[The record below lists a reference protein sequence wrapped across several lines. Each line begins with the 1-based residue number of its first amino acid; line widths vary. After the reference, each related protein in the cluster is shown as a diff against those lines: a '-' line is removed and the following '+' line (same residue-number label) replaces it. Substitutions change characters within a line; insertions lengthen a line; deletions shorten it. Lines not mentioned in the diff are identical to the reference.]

1 MRLLYDEGHNQT
13 WTIDPGLALELSR
26 RTNEA
31 PRYYSYAHVADL
43 VAARFGGKV
52 GRITESPLTPELLR
66 TGDVLLLN
74 HCCSARHKH
83 LGVGGE
89 AIFSAAEIA
98 ALAAAVHAG
107 LGLLVLGE
115 FEIDSWGS
123 NVNEVLAPFGMRF
136 RNDVATIAADR
147 VRGPLRLPI
156 FETEEIAAH
165 PAAPSVRKVSYG
177 SGCTVELLADPANER
192 SQGVV
197 RSGEGEVL
205 LAVAEVG
212 RGRVVAVGDSD
223 LFAEPFLSYNDN
235 RALLIGLLSWLS
247 KEDADAAVTPPPPP
261 PALAALAGLAGLA
274 SADETAHD
282 LVAHGLSADARPAP
296 GTVVDFTAGERSEMT
311 YLLAGVGIDPEA
323 DFEGFALEARLVFH
337 ELPKRIR
344 RMLAEFAH
352 KGNVDG
358 ALLLRGFP
366 CDRALPPTPSRSG
379 ERAKKATHASELWLC
394 AVAAALGEPVGY
406 LQEKQGSIVQDVFP
420 TPGNADKLSSESSSI
435 LLDFHTEIAF
445 HPFMPDYVLLYGL
458 RQDPDREARTIF
470 SSVRRFIH
478 LLDPADRDTLF
489 ADLFKSGVDY
499 SFGNTSE
506 RRGLGPLVSVL
517 YGDRQDPFLRYD
529 LDLMEGQTPAARR
542 ALQVVR
548 ELVND
553 VQRDVTI
560 EPGSLLVLDNRRSVH
575 ARSNFRAHYDGRDR
589 WLQRLSV
596 VRDLD
601 ASLGDRLHGSR
612 VIATDFSGYL
622 TAAAADGEAG

>member
-13 WTIDPGLALELSR
+13 WTIDPGLAIELSR

-43 VAARFGGKV
+43 IRSRFSGTV
-52 GRITESPLTPELLR
+52 VRITAGPLTKEILA

-74 HCCSARHKH
+74 HCCLSRHKH

-98 ALAAAVHAG
+98 AIEAAVRGG

-123 NVNEVLAPFGMRF
+123 NINDVLAPFGIRF

-156 FETEEIAAH
+156 FETTEIAAH
-165 PAAPSVRKVSYG
+165 AAAAGAQKISYG
-177 SGCTVELLADPANER
+177 SGCTLELLTRMAE
-192 SQGVV
+192 GVV
-197 RSGEGEVL
+197 RSGEGEVV
-205 LAVAEVG
+205 LAAAEVG

-235 RALLIGLLSWLS
+235 RALLVGLLAWLS
-247 KEDADAAVTPPPPP
+247 GQHAAAV
-261 PALAALAGLAGLA
+261 
-274 SADETAHD
+274 ADIFSPGETAHD
-282 LVAHGLSADARPAP
+282 LVAHGLSAETGPAP
-296 GTVVDFTAGERSEMT
+296 GTVVDFTGGEREAMAR
-311 YLLAGVGIDPEA
+311 LLAGMTVTPA
-323 DFEGFALEARLVFH
+323 DFEAFDLEAKLAFH

-344 RMLAEFAH
+344 RALVEFAQ

-366 CDRALPPTPSRSG
+366 PDPMVPPTPTRSG
-379 ERAKKATHASELWLC
+379 ERGGKATHASELWLC
-394 AVAAALGEPVGY
+394 AVASALGEPVGY
-406 LQEKQGSIVQDVFP
+406 LQEKEGSLFQDVFP

-458 RQDPDREARTIF
+458 RQDPAGEARTIF

-489 ADLFKSGVDY
+489 ADLFRSGVDY

-506 RRGLGPLVSVL
+506 RRGAGPLVSVL

-529 LDLMEGQTPAARR
+529 LDLMVGQTPAARR
-542 ALQVVR
+542 ALEVVR

-553 VQRDVTI
+553 VQREVTI
-560 EPGSLLVLDNRRSVH
+560 EPGGLLVIDNRRSVH
-575 ARSNFRAHYDGRDR
+575 ARSNFKAHYDGRDR
-589 WLQRLSV
+589 WLQRVAV

-601 ASLGDRLHGSR
+601 ASLGDRLHGTR

-622 TAAAADGEAG
+622 AAAATVATIANIATSAEKDAV

>member
-1 MRLLYDEGHNQT
+1 MKLLCDECHNQT
-13 WTIDPGLALELSR
+13 WTIDPGLAVELSR

-31 PRYYSYAHVADL
+31 PRYYSYAHLPAL
-43 VAARFGGKV
+43 VRSRFGGTV
-52 GRITESPLTPELLR
+52 VRVTEGPLTPELLSS
-66 TGDVLLLN
+66 GDVLLLN
-74 HCCSARHKH
+74 HCCLARHKH

-98 ALAAAVHAG
+98 AITAAVERG

-136 RNDVATIAADR
+136 RNDVATVATDR
-147 VRGPLRLPI
+147 VRGTLRLPI
-156 FETEEIAAH
+156 FETTEIAAH
-165 PAAPSVRKVSYG
+165 AAAAGVRKVSYG
-177 SGCTVELLADPANER
+177 SGCTLELLPER
-192 SQGVV
+192 ARAVV
-197 RSGEGEVL
+197 QNGEGEVL
-205 LAVAEVG
+205 LAAAEVG

-235 RALLIGLLSWLS
+235 RALLVGLLSWLS
-247 KEDADAAVTPPPPP
+247 GREAVAPADAAD
-261 PALAALAGLAGLA
+261 PAAAPSPGESAG
-274 SADETAHD
+274 ETVHD
-282 LVAHGLSADARPAP
+282 LVAHGLSTDPGPAP
-296 GTVVDFTAGERSEMT
+296 GTVVDFSYDERGAMVR
-311 YLLAGVGIDPEA
+311 LLAGAALPSPEA
-323 DFEGFALEARLVFH
+323 DFEAFALEAKLAFH

-344 RMLAEFAH
+344 RALVEFAQ

-366 CDRALPPTPSRSG
+366 RDPVVPPTPARSG
-379 ERAKKATHASELWLC
+379 ERGRKATYASELWLC
-394 AVAAALGEPVGY
+394 AVASALGEPVGY

-489 ADLFKSGVDY
+489 ADLFRSGVDY
-499 SFGNTSE
+499 SFGNTAE

-529 LDLMEGQTPAARR
+529 LDLMMGQTPAARR
-542 ALQVVR
+542 ALEVVR

-553 VQRDVTI
+553 VRRDVAI
-560 EPGSLLVLDNRRSVH
+560 EPGSLLVIDNRRSVH
-575 ARSNFRAHYDGRDR
+575 ARSNFRAYYDGRDR
-589 WLQRLSV
+589 WLQRMAV

-622 TAAAADGEAG
+622 AAPATADGEAG